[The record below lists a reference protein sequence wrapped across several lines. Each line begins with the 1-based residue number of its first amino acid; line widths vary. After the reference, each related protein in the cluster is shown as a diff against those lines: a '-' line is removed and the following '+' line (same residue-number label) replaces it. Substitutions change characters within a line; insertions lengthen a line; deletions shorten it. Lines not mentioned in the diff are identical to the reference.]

1 MIIRTLYNRVLF
13 IYNIYMKNLIFEHFK
28 SLFNEN
34 GFRLYM
40 VGGTSRD
47 YLLNIEILDYDF
59 VTDATPNDVKK
70 FLIDANFVFEKY
82 GCVKTKYNGF
92 SIDITTLRE
101 EKDYEDS
108 RHPKE
113 IIFTKDIKIDSLRRD
128 FTINAIYIDENYE
141 LHDFHHGIK
150 DLNDK
155 VLKMIGDPDKRLTE
169 DPLRILRAYRF
180 ATLYN
185 LSIDKELSKSIIKNK
200 SLLSKLNKDKVNE
213 ELNKLLKKV

>member
-59 VTDATPNDVKK
+59 VTDATPSDVKK

-128 FTINAIYIDENYE
+128 FTI
-141 LHDFHHGIK
+141 DFHHGVK

>member
-1 MIIRTLYNRVLF
+1 MF
-13 IYNIYMKNLIFEHFK
+13 FAKK
-28 SLFNEN
+28 SC
-34 GFRLYM
+34 
-40 VGGTSRD
+40 V
-47 YLLNIEILDYDF
+47 
-59 VTDATPNDVKK
+59 
-70 FLIDANFVFEKY
+70 NFVFEKY
-82 GCVKTKYNGF
+82 GCVKTKFNGF

-113 IIFTKDIKIDSLRRD
+113 IIFTKDIKIDSKRRD

-141 LHDFHHGIK
+141 LFDFYRGVQ
-150 DLNDK
+150 DLNNK
-155 VLKMIGDPDKRLTE
+155 VLRMIGDPDKRLNE

-185 LSIDKELSKSIIKNK
+185 LSIENELSKSIIKNK